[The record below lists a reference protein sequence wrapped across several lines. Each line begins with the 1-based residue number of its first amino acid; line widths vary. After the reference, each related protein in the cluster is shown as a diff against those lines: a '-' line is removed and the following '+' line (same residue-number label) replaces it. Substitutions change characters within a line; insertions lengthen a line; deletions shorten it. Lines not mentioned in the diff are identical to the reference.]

1 MVFMILVRR
10 PSKSFSVCFKTVNN
24 SSTSSREH
32 SDSMHSVDL
41 FKTAMV
47 SSSDKMALCAVV
59 YLILRGVDKRGERQF
74 VVVRRIRITNTVK
87 KSQWLC
93 KQNLRVGP

>member
-59 YLILRGVDKRGERQF
+59 YLILRGVDKRRKRQF
-74 VVVRRIRITNTVK
+74 VVVRIQNCITAN
-87 KSQWLC
+87 KSQSLC
-93 KQNLRVGP
+93 KHNLRVGP

>member
-1 MVFMILVRR
+1 MVFMIFWMR

-41 FKTAMV
+41 FKIATV
-47 SSSDKMALCAVV
+47 SSSDKMAFWAVV
-59 YLILRGVDKRGERQF
+59 ETMGVF
-74 VVVRRIRITNTVK
+74 
-87 KSQWLC
+87 WLC
-93 KQNLRVGP
+93 CVEKSKQTEVS